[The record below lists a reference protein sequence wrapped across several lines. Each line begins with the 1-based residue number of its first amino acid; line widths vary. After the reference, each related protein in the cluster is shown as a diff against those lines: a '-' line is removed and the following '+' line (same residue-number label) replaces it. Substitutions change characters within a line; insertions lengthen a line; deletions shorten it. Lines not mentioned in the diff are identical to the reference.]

1 MSKLNTKIT
10 FKKPTKKEINLALE
24 LGCEI
29 GEKSSTVT
37 DIIKRDFHHRDK
49 ETNKT
54 QLTEK
59 FDNILA
65 SDGNE
70 EMKESIKGF
79 IKKQV
84 QTMIKEKPVQFA
96 ILGDEQETHSVTIK
110 KVTLPMIENAEGIY
124 DNFNETDLGS
134 YRVVKIAKEEKEE
147 LSLEQELMKWMRS
160 QKKNGL
166 YAGSKG
172 LENEI
177 EFYDIECVR
186 MLCDNIQ
193 KGNI

>member
-1 MSKLNTKIT
+1 MSKLNTKI
-10 FKKPTKKEINLALE
+10 KLPKPTKKEINLVLE
-24 LGCEI
+24 LGVEI
-29 GEKSSTVT
+29 GDKNKKVT

-49 ETNKT
+49 KTNKT

-65 SDGNE
+65 GENE
-70 EMKESIKGF
+70 DMKEDIKGF

-110 KVTLPMIENAEGIY
+110 KVTLPMIENVEGIY

-134 YRVVKIAKEEKEE
+134 YRVVKIAKPQKEE
-147 LSLEQELMKWMRS
+147 LTIGEEFLKWMRS
-160 QKKNGL
+160 QKKNGM
-166 YAGSKG
+166 YTGSKG
-172 LENEI
+172 MEKEL
-177 EFYDIECVR
+177 EFYDFEAVLQIVE
-186 MLCDNIQ
+186 NAQ
-193 KGNI
+193 KGII

>member
-1 MSKLNTKIT
+1 MSKNTKIT
-10 FKKPTKKEINLALE
+10 LKKPTKKEINLVLE
-24 LGCEI
+24 LGVEI
-29 GEKSSTVT
+29 GDKNKKVT

-49 ETNKT
+49 KTNKT

-65 SDGNE
+65 GDNE
-70 EMKESIKGF
+70 DMKEDIKGF

-84 QTMIKEKPVQFA
+84 QTMIKEKPVQFT

-110 KVTLPMIENAEGIY
+110 KVTLPMIENVDGIY

-134 YRVVKIAKEEKEE
+134 YRVVKIAKPQKEE
-147 LSLEQELMKWMRS
+147 LTLGEELLKWMRS

-166 YAGSKG
+166 YTGSKG
-172 LENEI
+172 MEKEL
-177 EFYDIECVR
+177 EFYDFEAVILICE
-186 MLCDNIQ
+186 NAK
-193 KGNI
+193 KGIV

>member
-1 MSKLNTKIT
+1 MSKTNTKIT
-10 FKKPTKKEINLALE
+10 LKKPTKKEINEVLS
-24 LGCEI
+24 LGCEV
-29 GEKSSTVT
+29 GEKSKKIT
-37 DIIKRDFHHRDK
+37 DVIKRDFHHRNK

-84 QTMIKEKPVQFA
+84 QTLIKEKPVQFA

-110 KVTLPMIENAEGIY
+110 KVTLPMVENVDGIY
-124 DNFNETDLGS
+124 ENFNESDLGS
-134 YRVVKIAKEEKEE
+134 FRIVKIAKPKTEE
-147 LSLEQELMKWMRS
+147 LSLEEELMKWMRS
-160 QKKNGL
+160 KKPDGL
-166 YAGSKG
+166 YTGSKG
-172 LENEI
+172 LEKEVDCYEI
-177 EFYDIECVR
+177 EAVR

-193 KGNI
+193 QGKF

>member
-49 ETNKT
+49 KTNKT

-124 DNFNETDLGS
+124 DNFNESDLGS

-147 LSLEQELMKWMRS
+147 LSLEQELLKWMRS

-166 YAGSKG
+166 YTGSKG
-172 LENEI
+172 LENEL

>member
-1 MSKLNTKIT
+1 MSKLNTKI
-10 FKKPTKKEINLALE
+10 KLPKPTKKEINLVLE
-24 LGCEI
+24 LGVEI
-29 GEKSSTVT
+29 GDKNKKVT

-49 ETNKT
+49 KTNKT

-65 SDGNE
+65 GDNE
-70 EMKESIKGF
+70 DMKEDIKGF

-110 KVTLPMIENAEGIY
+110 KVTLPMIENIDGIY

-134 YRVVKIAKEEKEE
+134 YRVVKIAKPQKEE
-147 LSLEQELMKWMRS
+147 LTLGEELLKWMRS

-166 YAGSKG
+166 YTGSKG
-172 LENEI
+172 MEKEL
-177 EFYDIECVR
+177 EFYDFETVLQIAE
-186 MLCDNIQ
+186 NAK
-193 KGNI
+193 KGII

>member
-1 MSKLNTKIT
+1 MSKLNTKI
-10 FKKPTKKEINLALE
+10 KLPKPTKKEINLVLE
-24 LGCEI
+24 LGVEI
-29 GEKSSTVT
+29 GDKNKKVT

-49 ETNKT
+49 KTNKT
-54 QLTEK
+54 QLTDK

-65 SDGNE
+65 GENE
-70 EMKESIKGF
+70 DMKEDIKRF

-110 KVTLPMIENAEGIY
+110 KVTLPMIENVDGIY

-134 YRVVKIAKEEKEE
+134 YRVVKIAKPQKEE
-147 LSLEQELMKWMRS
+147 LTLGEELLKWMRS

-166 YAGSKG
+166 YTGSKG
-172 LENEI
+172 MEKELELY
-177 EFYDIECVR
+177 EFETVIQIAE
-186 MLCDNIQ
+186 NAQ
-193 KGNI
+193 KGII

>member
-1 MSKLNTKIT
+1 MSKKNTKIVL
-10 FKKPTKKEINLALE
+10 KKPTKKEINLALE

-29 GEKSSTVT
+29 GEKNRTVT

-110 KVTLPMIENAEGIY
+110 KVTLPMIENVDGIY

-134 YRVVKIAKEEKEE
+134 YRVVKIAKEQKEE
-147 LSLEQELMKWMRS
+147 LSLEQELLKWMRS
-160 QKKNGL
+160 QKKDGL
-166 YAGSKG
+166 YTGSKG
-172 LENEI
+172 FENEL

>member
-1 MSKLNTKIT
+1 MSKLKTKIT

-65 SDGNE
+65 SEGNE

-147 LSLEQELMKWMRS
+147 LTLEQELLKWMRS

-166 YAGSKG
+166 YTGSKG
-172 LENEI
+172 LENEL

>member
-1 MSKLNTKIT
+1 MSKLNTKI
-10 FKKPTKKEINLALE
+10 KLPKPTKKEINLVLE
-24 LGCEI
+24 LGVEI
-29 GEKSSTVT
+29 GDKNKKVT

-49 ETNKT
+49 KTNKT

-65 SDGNE
+65 GDNE
-70 EMKESIKGF
+70 DMKEDIKGF

-110 KVTLPMIENAEGIY
+110 KVTLPMIENIEGIY

-134 YRVVKIAKEEKEE
+134 YRVVKIAKPQKEE
-147 LSLEQELMKWMRS
+147 LTLGEELLKWMRS

-166 YAGSKG
+166 YTGSKG
-172 LENEI
+172 MEKEL
-177 EFYDIECVR
+177 EFYDFETVLQIAE
-186 MLCDNIQ
+186 NAK
-193 KGNI
+193 KGII